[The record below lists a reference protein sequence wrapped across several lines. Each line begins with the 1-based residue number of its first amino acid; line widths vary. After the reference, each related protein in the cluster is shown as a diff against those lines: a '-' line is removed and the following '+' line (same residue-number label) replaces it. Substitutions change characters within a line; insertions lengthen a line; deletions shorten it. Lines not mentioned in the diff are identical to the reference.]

1 MEEPDKVRDRLR
13 EEVPFGE
20 IESVLQSK
28 LERDEDRE
36 ILDDI
41 LDYDAR
47 ILTDGGKRVRVAL
60 PYLMAE
66 GLETDL
72 DDSEIIEA
80 LIPLEIFHGA
90 SLLIDDVVDG
100 DGKRRDMVTPHEKF
114 QDHGYSSKQ
123 SESVAVLD
131 ATELQSIAVTIS
143 YEMDFLSSEKRLQIS
158 KVVQESVSDVARSQI
173 LDISAENFFEE
184 DFREGLQKS
193 DKLDFEDFYIDL
205 IDGKTVSLFKAGPKI
220 IEAITEENLE
230 GLRGYMD
237 QLGKAYQIR
246 DDVLDIT
253 GGREDID
260 LENND
265 SNEIGKDRYSDLR
278 EGSMTLPV
286 FYALEMIENRHVKD
300 VIDSN
305 SLPDDHRNSE
315 SKEFLEQ
322 VIENECPNN
331 SELNMA
337 AKIIADCGAL
347 DKADQ
352 KAETHA
358 ERAVKRLE
366 RSGLEDEYK
375 EILERMAYYAA
386 KRVC

>member
-1 MEEPDKVRDRLR
+1 
-13 EEVPFGE
+13 
-20 IESVLQSK
+20 
-28 LERDEDRE
+28 
-36 ILDDI
+36 
-41 LDYDAR
+41 
-47 ILTDGGKRVRVAL
+47 
-60 PYLMAE
+60 MAE
-66 GLETDL
+66 GLEIDL
-72 DDSEIIEA
+72 DDSEIVEA

-131 ATELQSIAVTIS
+131 ATELQSIAVTLS
-143 YEMDFLSSEKRLQIS
+143 YEMDFLSSEKRLKIS

-173 LDISAENFFEE
+173 LDISAENFFEDE
-184 DFREGLQKS
+184 FREGLQKTG
-193 DKLDFEDFYIDL
+193 KLDFEDFYIDL

-220 IEAITEENLE
+220 IEAITEEDLE

-366 RSGLEDEYK
+366 RSGLGDEYK

-386 KRVC
+386 KRTK